1 MHFNTWSW
9 NSIEEKLPSF
19 QSRNS
24 ARNEAIQPHM
34 HRSAEL
40 DASPSIVLK
49 NSAHHALER
58 HGYFQQR
65 NK

>member
-1 MHFNTWSW
+1 
-9 NSIEEKLPSF
+9 
-19 QSRNS
+19 
-24 ARNEAIQPHM
+24 M

-49 NSAHHALER
+49 TTLDSVHHALER